1 MATTDTTATIATIA
15 TTAIATTALMSGVHP
30 KMLAEVHGNK
40 SYVLF
45 KLNND

>member
-1 MATTDTTATIATIA
+1 MATTATTATIATSA
-15 TTAIATTALMSGVHP
+15 TTATTALMSGVHP

-45 KLNND
+45 DYLVQR